1 VERGS
6 LSGERGA
13 YRPVGKVG
21 ESTVPATVQ
30 AVLAARIDRLA
41 DHEKVVLQ
49 TAAVIGKDFAEP
61 VLHRVA
67 GLGVPELAEA
77 LRALT
82 RAELLYETALY
93 PQAEYSFKHPLTQE
107 VAYRSQLGERRA
119 ATHGAVARAL
129 ETVHGGKLDERAGL
143 LAYHWECAGE
153 KWTAAEWHGRA
164 ADWIG
169 VRDLREKDRHWRQV
183 RTLLAGVP
191 A

>member
-1 VERGS
+1 WIDGGSAGFLQSLVEGITWTRALVIVTFRPEYRADWMNRSYYQQVALAPLGRVAADELLRDLLGSDPSLAALVEHIHARTAGNPFFIEEVVQELVERGS

-67 GLGVPELAEA
+67 GL
-77 LRALT
+77 
-82 RAELLYETALY
+82 
-93 PQAEYSFKHPLTQE
+93 
-107 VAYRSQLGERRA
+107 
-119 ATHGAVARAL
+119 
-129 ETVHGGKLDERAGL
+129 
-143 LAYHWECAGE
+143 
-153 KWTAAEWHGRA
+153 
-164 ADWIG
+164 
-169 VRDLREKDRHWRQV
+169 
-183 RTLLAGVP
+183 
-191 A
+191 